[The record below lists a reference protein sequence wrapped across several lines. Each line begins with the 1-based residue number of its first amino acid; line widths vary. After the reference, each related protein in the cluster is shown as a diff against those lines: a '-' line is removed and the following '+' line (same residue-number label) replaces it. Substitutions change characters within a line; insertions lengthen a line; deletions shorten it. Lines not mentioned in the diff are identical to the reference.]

1 MAKRGIKFE
10 HSVGEVVLCFE
21 PDATKARVLYDA
33 KVLDSQVSKDKQGR
47 KCAAYL
53 VHFQGWNNS
62 WDRLVPES
70 FILKATEDNKTLMK
84 RLTETA
90 KKYRKNRQRRR
101 KIDLILREANVK
113 APPQYDSESDTS
125 SGGSGDDSDTD
136 NSNHASVLQDYCCLT
151 FFPRATQ
158 KMGRGNEY
166 GRSRSENTFFYF
178 LQFAQQYIY
187 SVVLYIYVNST
198 LNPQNST
205 FSMALLHLP
214 HFRVNRSVILIIY
227 LFLQQARRSQENSPV
242 TIEIPDI
249 LKSRLEDDYT
259 AVSIRGKLC
268 SLPAKPCVM
277 DILEGFMK
285 TFCVNYICEPVE
297 RDPLAKERDKTRVEK
312 YVLRLP
318 AENVFALSKEL
329 VDGLRIL
336 FDFTLPIIL
345 LYATEQEQYESVMKN
360 TKPGDVIP
368 GVHEIEK
375 APASPGSKPRRG
387 RPPSQKV
394 EKQSR
399 TEQHEVE
406 EAASSSDITSR
417 RMTRRSTIDPPFP
430 DDHSAPAAVPTKR
443 QKKQDGA
450 PSPKLSPRA
459 TRRRGLHEE
468 PLVVKVEDNSDTEI
482 EFSPP
487 ASTST
492 TNNGMV
498 NPWSQIAGTE
508 AVASASHGQK
518 EDLTHNILTW
528 QIVPT
533 EVRKQPPV
541 LPSQVYGVQHLLR
554 LFVKL
559 PELLNRMPFEEK
571 KLEVLV
577 KLCHHCLLHLVDH
590 QQEFY
595 L

>member
-136 NSNHASVLQDYCCLT
+136 NSNH
-151 FFPRATQ
+151 
-158 KMGRGNEY
+158 
-166 GRSRSENTFFYF
+166 
-178 LQFAQQYIY
+178 
-187 SVVLYIYVNST
+187 
-198 LNPQNST
+198 
-205 FSMALLHLP
+205 
-214 HFRVNRSVILIIY
+214 
-227 LFLQQARRSQENSPV
+227 QARRSQENSPV